1 MFSEIFKYLSV
12 FLASSIKFIAGP
24 TMGTIAGFSLFE
36 TILITILGMMT
47 SVLIFS
53 FFGEQIKQRFL
64 PKWFKNKKLF
74 SNNNR
79 RFKVLWKRYGLFGVT
94 FLTPILFSPIGGT
107 LLVTATGAS
116 RKKVLTYMLFSAV
129 FWSIAFSKVFHLLA
143 IS

>member
-1 MFSEIFKYLSV
+1 MFSEVFKYLSV

-24 TMGTIAGFSLFE
+24 TMGAVAGFSLFE
-36 TILITILGMMT
+36 TVLITILGMMT

-53 FFGEQIKQRFL
+53 FLGEQIKQRFL
-64 PKWFKNKKLF
+64 SKWPKNKNFF

-79 RFKVLWKRYGLFGVT
+79 RFKVIWKRYGLFGVT

-107 LLVTATGAS
+107 LLVTATGAP
-116 RKKVLTYMLFSAV
+116 RKKVLTYMFFSAV
-129 FWSIAFSKVFHLLA
+129 FWSIAFSKVIHLLA